1 MLTMDSLLSY
11 LSDNL
16 TTVLNGLYLLTVIFI
31 AILIVLEN
39 RSPLKTI
46 SWVLVL
52 VLLPFAGIVFY
63 LFFGQE
69 YRKKKMFSRKGLNSL
84 ERLRKMTQDQM
95 IRIPQVTD
103 EFPKSM
109 LGKKHLVSL
118 MLANS
123 NALLTSDNDVRILKN
138 GEQTFPAIFQA
149 IEAAKHHIHIE
160 FYIIEDDNIG
170 NQLRDILIR
179 KAREGVEV
187 RLIYDDVGSWAL
199 PRKYIHSLRAAGV
212 RIDCFMKVRFPH
224 LTSRVNYRNHRKIVV
239 VDGHTAFTG
248 GLNIADR
255 YLYGTPKMGV
265 WRDTHL
271 MVTGGAATM
280 LQVVFMADWYFV
292 SREILHGEVYFR
304 QVVEGKGKRV
314 QIVASGPD
322 SDWESIGQAYFAAIA
337 SARERVYINTPYL
350 IPTPEILNA
359 LKVAAMG
366 GVDVRIVVPNKSD
379 AMTPKWSTRSF
390 ISELLEVGV
399 KIYFYE
405 AGFMHSKLIM
415 VDGVFSSVG
424 TANFDFRSLETNFE
438 VNAMIYDEQLTKE
451 LEQHFFADLNQSRQ
465 VLAEEW
471 EQRSRIEKAK
481 ESFARLLS
489 PML

>member
-1 MLTMDSLLSY
+1 MNSLISY
-11 LSDNL
+11 LNDNL
-16 TTVLNGLYLLTVIFI
+16 PTVLSSLYLLTVIFI

-52 VLLPFAGIVFY
+52 VLLPFVGIIFY

-69 YRKKKMFSRKGLNSL
+69 YRKKKMFSRKGLKGL

-95 IRIPQVTD
+95 VSIPQAFIN
-103 EFPKSM
+103 FPESV
-109 LGKKHLVSL
+109 LIKKHLMSL
-118 MLANS
+118 MLSNS
-123 NALLTSDNDVRILKN
+123 NALLTTDNEVTVLKN
-138 GEQTFPAIFQA
+138 GEQTFPALFQA
-149 IEAAKHHIHIE
+149 IETAKHHIHIE
-160 FYIIEDDNIG
+160 FYIIENDILG

-199 PRKYIHSLRAAGV
+199 PRKYINSLKAAGV
-212 RIDCFMKVRFPH
+212 KIDCFMKVRFPH
-224 LTSRVNYRNHRKIVV
+224 LTSRANYRNHRKIVV
-239 VDGHTAFTG
+239 VDGNTAFVG
-248 GLNIADR
+248 GLNVADR
-255 YLYGTPKMGV
+255 YLNGTKSLGI

-271 MVTGGAATM
+271 MVRGGAATM
-280 LQVVFMADWYFV
+280 LQVIFMADWYFV
-292 SREILHGEVYFR
+292 SREILHGEAYFHP
-304 QVVEGKGKRV
+304 VVEGNGKLV

-337 SARERVYINTPYL
+337 SAQKRVYINTPYL

-366 GVDVRIVVPNKSD
+366 NIDVRILVPYKSD
-379 AMTPKWSTRSF
+379 ALTPKWSTRSF
-390 ISELLEVGV
+390 IAELLEAGV

-405 AGFMHSKLIM
+405 AGFLHSKLIL
-415 VDGVFSSVG
+415 VDGVFASVG

-438 VNAMIYDEQLTKE
+438 VNAMIYDEALTKQ
-451 LEQHFFADLNQSRQ
+451 LEEQFMADLKQSRQ
-465 VLAEEW
+465 VSAEEW
-471 EQRSRIEKAK
+471 EQRPRLEKAK

>member
-1 MLTMDSLLSY
+1 MNSLISY
-11 LSDNL
+11 LNDNMPV
-16 TTVLNGLYLLTVIFI
+16 VLSSLYLLTVIFI

-52 VLLPFAGIVFY
+52 VLLPFVGIVFY
-63 LFFGQE
+63 LFLGQE
-69 YRKKKMFSRKGLNSL
+69 YRKKKMFSRKGLKGL

-95 IRIPQVTD
+95 VSIPQAFVN
-103 EFPKSM
+103 FPESV
-109 LGKKHLVSL
+109 LAKKHLMSL
-118 MLANS
+118 MMSNS
-123 NALLTSDNDVRILKN
+123 NALLTTDNEVTVLKN
-138 GEQTFPAIFQA
+138 GEQTFPALFQA
-149 IEAAKHHIHIE
+149 IETAKHHIHVE
-160 FYIIEDDNIG
+160 FYIIENDILG

-199 PRKYIHSLRAAGV
+199 PRKYINSLKAAGV
-212 RIDCFMKVRFPH
+212 KIDCFMKVRFPH
-224 LTSRVNYRNHRKIVV
+224 LTSRANYRNHRKIVV
-239 VDGHTAFTG
+239 VDGHTAFVG
-248 GLNIADR
+248 GLNVADR
-255 YLYGTPKMGV
+255 YLNGTKSMGV

-271 MVTGGAATM
+271 KVQGGAATM
-280 LQVVFMADWYFV
+280 LQVIFMADWYFV
-292 SREILHGEVYFR
+292 SREILHGKAYFHP
-304 QVVEGKGKRV
+304 VVEGNGKLV

-337 SARERVYINTPYL
+337 SAQKRVYINTPYL

-366 GVDVRIVVPNKSD
+366 SIDVRILVPYKSD
-379 AMTPKWSTRSF
+379 ALTPKWSTRSF
-390 ISELLEVGV
+390 VAELLEAGV

-405 AGFMHSKLIM
+405 AGFLHSKLIL
-415 VDGVFSSVG
+415 VDGVFASVG

-438 VNAMIYDEQLTKE
+438 VNAMIYDEEFNKQLE
-451 LEQHFFADLNQSRQ
+451 EQFMADLKQSRE
-465 VLAEEW
+465 VIAEDW
-471 EQRSRIEKAK
+471 EQRPRLEKAK

>member
-1 MLTMDSLLSY
+1 MENLLSW
-11 LSDNL
+11 LWENI
-16 TTVLNGLYLLTVIFI
+16 TTVLNALYLLTVIFI

-69 YRKKKMFSRKGLNSL
+69 YRKKKMFSRKGLSRL
-84 ERLRKMTQDQM
+84 EHLRKMTQNQLGQ
-95 IRIPQVTD
+95 IPETTTGYS
-103 EFPKSM
+103 EAILS
-109 LGKKHLVSL
+109 KKHLMSL
-118 MLANS
+118 ALNNS
-123 NALLTSDNDVRILKN
+123 NAVITRNNQLKILNN
-138 GEQTFPAIFQA
+138 GDKTFPAIFKA
-149 IEAAKHHIHIE
+149 LEEARHHIHIE
-160 FYIIEDDNIG
+160 FYIVENDTIG
-170 NQLRDILIR
+170 NQLREILIR

-187 RLIYDDVGSWAL
+187 RFIYDDVGSWAL
-199 PRKYIHSLRAAGV
+199 PKKYIRSLQEAGV

-224 LTSRVNYRNHRKIVV
+224 LTSRANYRNHRKIVV
-239 VDGHTAFTG
+239 VDGLTAFVG

-255 YLYGTPKMGV
+255 YLYGMKKLGI

-271 MVTGGAATM
+271 MLKGGAATM

-292 SREILHGEVYFR
+292 SKEILQGPEYFPPLK
-304 QVVEGKGKRV
+304 EGPGKLV
-314 QIVASGPD
+314 QIVTSGPD
-322 SDWESIGQAYFAAIA
+322 SDWESISQTYFSAIA
-337 SARERVYINTPYL
+337 SAREKVYLTTPYL

-366 GVDVRIVVPNKSD
+366 GIDVRILMPQESD
-379 AMTPKWSTRSF
+379 AITPKWSTRSF
-390 ISELLEVGV
+390 VSELLEAGV
-399 KIYFYE
+399 KIYFFQS
-405 AGFMHSKLIM
+405 GFLHSKLVV

-424 TANFDFRSLETNFE
+424 TANMDFRSLETNFE
-438 VNAMIYDEQLTKE
+438 VNALIYNEKIARE
-451 LEQHFFADLNQSRQ
+451 LELHFLDDLKQSRQ
-465 VLAEEW
+465 IVAEEW
-471 EQRSRIEKAK
+471 EQRPRIEKAK